1 MSPLYYKFAYYNVV
15 FYYSLLHSI
24 KLFSLHV
31 YFSIWLDGV
40 LPMVLDR
47 EIGAKDKCLSILE
60 DVLLVGILKGQED
73 NQFVWRLL
81 VLSTDNDKPDLR

>member
-1 MSPLYYKFAYYNVV
+1 M
-15 FYYSLLHSI
+15 
-24 KLFSLHV
+24 
-31 YFSIWLDGV
+31 DGV

-60 DVLLVGILKGQED
+60 DVLLDGILKGQED